1 MNNDLIRR
9 EDLMPLFVEK
19 AQTMKDRHGVKLGE
33 NWLLNY
39 DDIEDVISSI
49 PAVNIKPFANVT
61 FDKEELNKIIE
72 ERIIEPIKRKELVIS
87 YDWIPVGKRMPEERI
102 NPDTNDFEYV
112 LCSTIWD
119 DVRSYKFGRRIGGR
133 KAHFWY
139 GGEIMDE
146 YITAWQPLPK
156 PYKEG
161 GAEHE

>member
-1 MNNDLIRR
+1 MDNDLIRR
-9 EDLMPLFVEK
+9 EDLMPLFIKK

-39 DDIEDVISSI
+39 DDIEDVINSV
-49 PAVNIKPFANVT
+49 PAVEIKPFANVT

-72 ERIIEPIKRKELVIS
+72 KRIIEPIKKKELVIS
-87 YDWIPVGKRMPEERI
+87 YDWIPVCERLPEGRI

-119 DVRSYKFGRRIGGR
+119 NVRFYKFGRRIGGR

-139 GGEIMDE
+139 CGEIMDE
-146 YITAWQPLPK
+146 YITAWQPLPE

-161 GAEHE
+161 GTE

>member
-39 DDIEDVISSI
+39 NDIEDVINSA
-49 PAVNIKPFANVT
+49 PAVIIKPFANVT
-61 FDKEELNKIIE
+61 FDKEELNKIVE
-72 ERIIEPIKRKELVIS
+72 ERIIEPIKRRELIIS
-87 YDWIPVGKRMPEERI
+87 YDWIPVDERLPEGRI
-102 NPDTNDFEYV
+102 NPVTNDFEYV

-119 DVRSYKFGRRIGGR
+119 DVRPYKYGKPIGQD
-133 KAHFWY
+133 KAHFWH
-139 GGEIMDE
+139 GGGIMDE
-146 YITAWQPLPK
+146 YITAWQPLPE

-161 GAEHE
+161 GTI